1 MRHHLAPFLLLPLLI
16 AVWACSS
23 NPETTTPG
31 PIQRSVEAP
40 ASSQGTPTVEG
51 TSATLLEAVEPTH
64 TPPPF
69 TKSSQKNTKGG
80 LNEDERWVRD
90 RVRAVESLYDITPQG
105 REAIENLD
113 VRWMKDQPGFFG
125 SYGYRYWTGVGE
137 AIPKSVMHEL
147 GHAYW
152 GMFPVTGLPHLSW
165 DTEKGQSLSTAMAR
179 YHQDVLEFM
188 KQPPDRYELLRSRL
202 RNLPRLSSNNQ
213 EPLLH
218 SIEADTVYTTA
229 GDLDL
234 IPPILRKYWDR
245 FLQARPFY
253 SWNEAFRWYQALPP
267 PNRRLADKY
276 IGFEHFSLEGY
287 DGLEKREPSTLR
299 PEVAETLLGEEL
311 QRLKDFVQHFD
322 LLSALIVGT
331 EEQTENFK
339 FWRRYLRDKIELHK
353 QHPEL
358 VASLSW
364 PRAEPIADALDF
376 LRTLEGKD
384 SGQKVDL
391 VTQELIAR
399 PFFVH
404 FLPALDNR
412 SLLTL
417 FTSDVQLPEGATLKG
432 TAAFVESLQRFA
444 PHADRVLDEGRRDV
458 SHGAEVLTSYLNSVD
473 FDAQQDLDLFF
484 EILQGSDN
492 RTAREVVAA
501 LDDSML
507 RRLLKPVPDRL
518 KGLLSP
524 ARFLEFLDITLSS
537 PADKLAQGIEK
548 MVQYPSG
555 NFLIEEPFLDEMYSV
570 IVARAEGAPLEALNV
585 IANSPFPMDRFLAL
599 HPESAVELLATDLN
613 IAMKMIKN
621 SDTIIL
627 SPPRFVY
634 RLIFADPRLAAPIVS
649 LLDDEGQTGLVVESL
664 AHFAYDADRLLAVA
678 TLPISLEKDGE
689 FLEALLEEKGEEWLE
704 TRLVE
709 AVALYGQRVEMSE
722 VDGDFLTA
730 YERTLRSAVSTLEDE
745 GTRLIL
751 SRIIDSVFS

>member
-16 AVWACSS
+16 AVWACSG
-23 NPETTTPG
+23 NPETVTPG

-40 ASSQGTPTVEG
+40 ASSQATPTVEG
-51 TSATLLEAVEPTH
+51 TSPTLLEAVEPTH
-64 TPPPF
+64 TPLPF
-69 TKSSQKNTKGG
+69 ATSFQENTNSER
-80 LNEDERWVRD
+80 NEDERWVRD

-165 DTEKGQSLSTAMAR
+165 DTKEGQSLSTAMAR
-179 YHQDVLEFM
+179 YHQDMLEFM
-188 KQPPDRYELLRSRL
+188 KQPPDHYELLRSRL

-218 SIEADTVYTTA
+218 AIEADTVYTTA

-245 FLQARPFY
+245 FLRVGPFY

-276 IGFEHFSLEGY
+276 IGFEHFSLQDY
-287 DGLEKREPSTLR
+287 DGLEKSELSTLR
-299 PEVAETLLGEEL
+299 PEVAETLLGEER

-364 PRAEPIADALDF
+364 PRAEPIADVLDF

-384 SGQKVDL
+384 SSQKVDL

-444 PHADRVLDEGRRDV
+444 PDADRVLEEGRRDV
-458 SHGAEVLTSYLNSVD
+458 SHGAEVLMSYLNRVD

-492 RTAREVVAA
+492 HTAREVVAA

-507 RRLLKPVPDRL
+507 RRLLKPVPARL
-518 KGLLSP
+518 KGLLRP
-524 ARFLEFLDITLSS
+524 NRFLSVLDITLSS
-537 PADKLAQGIEK
+537 PADKLAQGIED

-570 IVARAEGAPLEALNV
+570 IVSRAKMAPLETLNV
-585 IANSPFPMDRFLAL
+585 ISNSPFHMERFLAL

-627 SPPRFVY
+627 PPPRFVY
-634 RLIFADPRLAAPIVS
+634 RLIFADPRFAAQIVS

-689 FLEALLEEKGEEWLE
+689 FLEALLEEKGEGWLE
-704 TRLVE
+704 ARLGE
-709 AVALYGQRVEMSE
+709 AVTLYEKRVEMGE
-722 VDGDFLTA
+722 VDSDFLTA
-730 YERTLRSAVSTLEDE
+730 YERTLVSAVSTLDDE
-745 GTRLIL
+745 E
-751 SRIIDSVFS
+751 SRRTLRQIVSGLLQ